1 MPINANTP
9 IVEPARD
16 QIVWDRH
23 FVTEMIVNGA
33 GRAPD
38 DSRQIINI
46 VATLRPSR
54 LDGSVE
60 RLHPT
65 APSVHVAI
73 HDVLGAISGL
83 RPDEVTEPTRQALST
98 AFNAILAAITAVA
111 TDAEVI

>member
-16 QIVWDRH
+16 QIVWDRY
-23 FVTEMIVNGA
+23 FVTELIVNGA

-54 LDGSVE
+54 LDGAVE

-65 APSVHVAI
+65 TPSVQVAV
-73 HDVLGAISGL
+73 HDVIGAIAGL
-83 RPDEVTEPTRQALST
+83 RPDEVTESTRQALST
-98 AFNAILAAITAVA
+98 AFDAILVAVTAVA